1 MGGETV
7 SIKAC
12 DMEGGKPLTK
22 KRVLRPEENCSAP
35 SVCYTFRKPSRPKR
49 VLGIAYRDLCRQLAE
64 LAEAVWKATGSLKLV
79 VAKILETYGKSSLRP
94 TTMSHPLETP

>member
-22 KRVLRPEENCSAP
+22 KRVSSAKGNRFSGRVLRPEENCSAP
-35 SVCYTFRKPSRPKR
+35 SVCYTFRKPSQACARHR
-49 VLGIAYRDLCRQLAE
+49 ENEENQACVARG
-64 LAEAVWKATGSLKLV
+64 KACV
-79 VAKILETYGKSSLRP
+79 
-94 TTMSHPLETP
+94 